1 METSIKSN
9 SINYGLYL
17 GAALSLFTVFAYAVN
32 LDLFTKWWYG
42 IALMILVIVFGIISS
57 MTSKKLKGGF
67 INFKEAFTSYFIAI
81 ALGIVISSV
90 VSFLVFN
97 VIDPEAAKL
106 LQEKILDSQVTMM
119 RGFGA
124 PEDAIAEVVEQLEK
138 EENMFALSKVL
149 QSIAFQLV
157 GFSVVGLIVALVV
170 KKEDPQA

>member
-124 PEDAIAEVVEQLEK
+124 PEDAIAEVVEQLE
-138 EENMFALSKVL
+138 NMFALSKVL